1 MKSSSEG
8 QTATTKM
15 QVILRRHLR
24 RFHEEQ
30 KRMLASQ
37 GQSERTGFE
46 ECLVSRTI
54 GNEERVQSVQESNN
68 KRLLFQVKI
77 PDVYPDFQVTASQGF
92 NEPQISTNT
101 QI

>member
-1 MKSSSEG
+1 MKSSSEE
-8 QTATTKM
+8 QPATTQM
-15 QVILRRHLR
+15 HVILRRHLR
-24 RFHEEQ
+24 HFHEEQ

-37 GQSERTGFE
+37 GQSERAGFE
-46 ECLVSRTI
+46 VARTL

-77 PDVYPDFQVTASQGF
+77 PDVFPDFQVTASQGF

-101 QI
+101 

>member
-8 QTATTKM
+8 QAATTQM
-15 QVILRRHLR
+15 HVILRRHLR

-30 KRMLASQ
+30 KRQLASQ
-37 GQSERTGFE
+37 GHSERAGFE
-46 ECLVSRTI
+46 ECVVARTI
-54 GNEERVQSVQESNN
+54 GNEERVKSVQESNN
-68 KRLLFQVKI
+68 KRLFQVKI

-101 QI
+101 QV

>member
-8 QTATTKM
+8 QAATTQM
-15 QVILRRHLR
+15 HVILRRHLR

-30 KRMLASQ
+30 KRLLASQ
-37 GQSERTGFE
+37 GQSERPGFE
-46 ECLVSRTI
+46 ECVVARTI

-68 KRLLFQVKI
+68 KRLFQVKI

-101 QI
+101 QV